1 MLYSSQIMKGILNPM
16 KRTFTY
22 QITSADAGHNIEY
35 FLKEQGFSNQNII
48 DLKKMP
54 ESILVNDVWKHVNYS
69 LQPLDTL
76 KVCMEETASSQKIV
90 PVELPLDI
98 IYEDEDL
105 LVVNKP
111 ADMPIHPSMGNYENT
126 LANAVAW
133 YYHKQNIPFVFRCIN
148 RLDRNTSGLTIIAKH
163 MISANI
169 LSQMVA
175 EREIHR
181 EYLAIVQ
188 DKYLPDMG
196 IVYAPIGRKEG
207 STIERTIDF
216 INGDRAITQ
225 YQVLGRENGYAFVS
239 LKLET
244 GRTHQIRVHM
254 KYMKCPLVGD
264 SLYNSKES
272 SYVATLSD
280 VSQDTRILK
289 RQALH
294 SAKLEFIHPLTKKP
308 LCFTQKLPDDM
319 TNFLIK
325 NMSFTYEEFQ

>member
-1 MLYSSQIMKGILNPM
+1 M

-22 QITSADAGHNIEY
+22 QITPVDAGHSIER
-35 FLKEQGFSNQNII
+35 FLKEQGFSGQNII
-48 DLKKMP
+48 DLKKIP
-54 ESILVNDVWKHVNYS
+54 ESILVNGIWEHVTYS
-69 LQPLDTL
+69 LQPLDIL
-76 KVCMEETASSQKIV
+76 EICIEEKNVSPKII
-90 PVELPLDI
+90 PVDIPLDI
-98 IYEDEDL
+98 IYEDDDL

-111 ADMPIHPSMGNYENT
+111 ADMPVHPSMGNYKNT

-133 YYHKQNIPFVFRCIN
+133 HYASQDIPFVFRCIN
-148 RLDRNTSGLTIIAKH
+148 RLDRNTTGLTIIAKH
-163 MISANI
+163 MVSANI

-175 EREIHR
+175 KRDIQR

-196 IVYAPIGRKEG
+196 IIYAPIGRKEG
-207 STIERTIDF
+207 SAIERTVDF

-225 YQVLGRENGYAFVS
+225 YQVLGRENGYALAS

-264 SLYNSKES
+264 GLYNPKEI
-272 SYVATLSD
+272 SYLSTLAEGET
-280 VSQDTRILK
+280 DTRILK

-294 SAKLEFIHPLTKKP
+294 SAKLEFHHPITKEP
-308 LCFTQKLPDDM
+308 LCFTQKLPEDM
-319 TNFLIK
+319 TEFLIQ
-325 NMSFTYEEFQ
+325 NMSFTYEEFK

>member
-1 MLYSSQIMKGILNPM
+1 M

-22 QITSADAGHNIEY
+22 QITPVDAGHSIER
-35 FLKEQGFSNQNII
+35 FLKEQGFSGQNII

-54 ESILVNDVWKHVNYS
+54 ESILVNGIWEHVTYS
-69 LQPLDTL
+69 LQPLDIL
-76 KVCMEETASSQKIV
+76 EICIEEKEASQKVV
-90 PVELPLDI
+90 PVNIPLDI
-98 IYEDEDL
+98 IYEDDDL

-111 ADMPIHPSMGNYENT
+111 ADMPVHPSMGNYENT

-133 YYHKQNIPFVFRCIN
+133 HYASQDIPFVFRCIN
-148 RLDRNTSGLTIIAKH
+148 RLDRNTTGLTIIAKH
-163 MISANI
+163 MVSANI
-169 LSQMVA
+169 LSRMVA
-175 EREIHR
+175 ERDIHR

-196 IVYAPIGRKEG
+196 IIYAPIGRKEG
-207 STIERTIDF
+207 SAIERTVDF

-225 YQVLGRENGYAFVS
+225 YQVLGRENGYALVA

-264 SLYNSKES
+264 GLYNPK
-272 SYVATLSD
+272 D
-280 VSQDTRILK
+280 VSYLSSLAEGEKDTRILK

-294 SAKLEFIHPLTKKP
+294 SAKLEFSHPITKEP
-308 LCFTQKLPDDM
+308 MCFTQKLPDDM
-319 TNFLIK
+319 TNFLIE
-325 NMSFTYEEFQ
+325 NMSFTYEEYK

>member
-1 MLYSSQIMKGILNPM
+1 M

-22 QITSADAGHNIEY
+22 QITSADAGHTIEHI
-35 FLKEQGFSNQNII
+35 LKEQGFSNQNII

-54 ESILVNDVWKHVNYS
+54 ESILVNDVWEYVTYL

-76 KVCMEETASSQKIV
+76 TVCMEEQASSQKIV

-105 LVVNKP
+105 LVINKP
-111 ADMPIHPSMGNYENT
+111 ADMPIHPSMGNFENT

-133 YYHKQNIPFVFRCIN
+133 YYHRQNIPFVFRCIN

-163 MISANI
+163 MVSANI

-175 EREIHR
+175 RREIHR
-181 EYLAIVQ
+181 EYLAIVK

-207 STIERTIDF
+207 SAIERTIDF

-225 YQVLGRENGYAFVS
+225 YQVLGRENGYALVS

-254 KYMKCPLVGD
+254 KYMKCPLIGD
-264 SLYNSKES
+264 SLYNSKEV
-272 SYVATLSD
+272 SYLASLSD
-280 VSQDTRILK
+280 ETKDTRLLK

-294 SAKLEFIHPLTKKP
+294 SAKLEFIHPITKKP

-319 TNFLIK
+319 TNFLIQ
-325 NMSFTYEEFQ
+325 NMSFTYEEFK

>member
-1 MLYSSQIMKGILNPM
+1 M

-22 QITSADAGHNIEY
+22 QITPVDAGHSIER
-35 FLKEQGFSNQNII
+35 FLKEQGFSGQNII

-54 ESILVNDVWKHVNYS
+54 ESILVNGIWEHVTYS
-69 LQPLDTL
+69 LQPLDIL
-76 KVCMEETASSQKIV
+76 EICIEEKEASQKVV
-90 PVELPLDI
+90 PVNIPLDI
-98 IYEDEDL
+98 IYEDDDL

-111 ADMPIHPSMGNYENT
+111 ADMPVHPSMGNYENT

-133 YYHKQNIPFVFRCIN
+133 HYASQDIPFVFRCIN
-148 RLDRNTSGLTIIAKH
+148 RLDRNTTGLTIIAKH
-163 MISANI
+163 MVSANI
-169 LSQMVA
+169 LSRMVA
-175 EREIHR
+175 ERDIHR

-196 IVYAPIGRKEG
+196 IIYAPIGRKEG
-207 STIERTIDF
+207 SAIERTVDF

-225 YQVLGRENGYAFVS
+225 YQVLGRENGYALVA

-264 SLYNSKES
+264 GLYNPK
-272 SYVATLSD
+272 D
-280 VSQDTRILK
+280 VSYLSSLAEGEKDTRILK

-294 SAKLEFIHPLTKKP
+294 SAKLEFSHPITKEP
-308 LCFTQKLPDDM
+308 MCFTQKLPDDM
-319 TNFLIK
+319 TNFLIE
-325 NMSFTYEEFQ
+325 NMSFAYEEYI

>member
-1 MLYSSQIMKGILNPM
+1 M

-22 QITSADAGHNIEY
+22 QITSADAGHSIER
-35 FLKEQGFSNQNII
+35 FLKEQGFSSQNII

-54 ESILVNDVWKHVNYS
+54 ESILVNNVWEHMNYR

-76 KVCMEETASSQKIV
+76 KVCMEETESSQKII
-90 PVELPLDI
+90 PVHLPLDI
-98 IYEDEDL
+98 VYEDEDL

-133 YYHKQNIPFVFRCIN
+133 HYHAQDIPFVFRCVN

-163 MISANI
+163 MVSANI

-175 EREIHR
+175 ERDIHR

-207 STIERTIDF
+207 STIERMVDF

-225 YQVLGRENGYAFVS
+225 YQVLGRENGYALVA
-239 LKLET
+239 LQLET

-264 SLYNSKES
+264 SLYNPKEV
-272 SYVATLSD
+272 SYLASLPEGET
-280 VSQDTRILK
+280 DTRILK

-294 SAKLEFIHPLTKKP
+294 SAKLEFNHPITKEP
-308 LCFTQKLPDDM
+308 LCFTQKLPEDM
-319 TNFLIK
+319 TEFLIQ
-325 NMSFTYEEFQ
+325 NMSFTYEEYK

>member
-1 MLYSSQIMKGILNPM
+1 M

-22 QITSADAGHNIEY
+22 QITPVDAGLSIER
-35 FLKEQGFSNQNII
+35 FLKEQGFSGQNII

-54 ESILVNDVWKHVNYS
+54 ESILVNSIWEHVTYS
-69 LQPLDTL
+69 LQPLDIL
-76 KVCMEETASSQKIV
+76 EVCIEEKEASQKIV
-90 PVELPLDI
+90 PVDIPLDI
-98 IYEDEDL
+98 IYEDDDL

-111 ADMPIHPSMGNYENT
+111 ADMPVHPSMGNYENT

-133 YYHKQNIPFVFRCIN
+133 HYASQDIPFVFRCIN
-148 RLDRNTSGLTIIAKH
+148 RLDRNTTGLTIIAKH
-163 MISANI
+163 MVSANI
-169 LSQMVA
+169 LSRMVA
-175 EREIHR
+175 ERDIHR

-196 IVYAPIGRKEG
+196 IIYAPIGRKEG
-207 STIERTIDF
+207 SAIERTVDF

-225 YQVLGRENGYAFVS
+225 YQVLGRENGYALVA

-264 SLYNSKES
+264 GLYNPK
-272 SYVATLSD
+272 D
-280 VSQDTRILK
+280 VSYLSSLAEGEKDTRILK

-294 SAKLEFIHPLTKKP
+294 SAKLEFSHPITKEP
-308 LCFTQKLPDDM
+308 MCFTQKLPDDM
-319 TNFLIK
+319 TNFLIE
-325 NMSFTYEEFQ
+325 NMSFAYEEYK

>member
-1 MLYSSQIMKGILNPM
+1 M

-22 QITSADAGHNIEY
+22 QITSADAGHTIEH

-54 ESILVNDVWKHVNYS
+54 VSILVNNVWEYVTYS

-76 KVCMEETASSQKIV
+76 TVCMEERESSQKII

-98 IYEDEDL
+98 IYEDEDI

-133 YYHKQNIPFVFRCIN
+133 YYHRQNIPFVFRCIN

-163 MISANI
+163 MVSANI

-175 EREIHR
+175 RREIHR
-181 EYLAIVQ
+181 KYLAIVN

-196 IVYAPIGRKEG
+196 IVHAPIGRKE
-207 STIERTIDF
+207 SSAIERTIDF
-216 INGDRAITQ
+216 INGDRAITR
-225 YQVLGRENGYAFVS
+225 YQVLGRENGYALVS

-254 KYMKCPLVGD
+254 KYLKCPLVGD
-264 SLYNSKES
+264 SLYNTKEA
-272 SYVATLSD
+272 SYLAALSD
-280 VSQDTRILK
+280 ESKDTRLLK

-294 SAKLEFIHPLTKKP
+294 SAKLEFIHPITKKP
-308 LCFTQKLPDDM
+308 LCFTQKLPNDM
-319 TNFLIK
+319 TNFLIQ
-325 NMSFTYEEFQ
+325 NMSFTYEEFK

>member
-1 MLYSSQIMKGILNPM
+1 M

-22 QITSADAGHNIEY
+22 QISPVDAGHSIER
-35 FLKEQGFSNQNII
+35 FLKEQGFSGQNII

-54 ESILVNDVWKHVNYS
+54 ESILVNGIWEHVTYS
-69 LQPLDTL
+69 LQPLDIL
-76 KVCMEETASSQKIV
+76 EICIEEKEASQKVV
-90 PVELPLDI
+90 PVNIPLDI
-98 IYEDEDL
+98 IYEDDDL

-111 ADMPIHPSMGNYENT
+111 ADMPVHPSMGNYENT

-133 YYHKQNIPFVFRCIN
+133 HYASKEIPFVFRCIN
-148 RLDRNTSGLTIIAKH
+148 RLDRNTTGLTIIAKH
-163 MISANI
+163 MVSANI

-175 EREIHR
+175 ERDIHR

-196 IVYAPIGRKEG
+196 IIYAPIGRKEG
-207 STIERTIDF
+207 SAIERTVDF

-225 YQVLGRENGYAFVS
+225 YQVLGRENGYALAA

-264 SLYNSKES
+264 GLYNPK
-272 SYVATLSD
+272 D
-280 VSQDTRILK
+280 VSYLSSLAEGETDTRILK

-294 SAKLEFIHPLTKKP
+294 SAKLEFSHPITKEP
-308 LCFTQKLPDDM
+308 MCFTQKLPDDM
-319 TNFLIK
+319 TNFLIE
-325 NMSFTYEEFQ
+325 NMSFTYEEYK

>member
-1 MLYSSQIMKGILNPM
+1 M
-16 KRTFTY
+16 
-22 QITSADAGHNIEY
+22 
-35 FLKEQGFSNQNII
+35 
-48 DLKKMP
+48 
-54 ESILVNDVWKHVNYS
+54 NYI

-76 KVCMEETASSQKIV
+76 KVCMEETTFSRNIL

-98 IYEDEDL
+98 VYEDDDL

-133 YYHKQNIPFVFRCIN
+133 HYHCQNTPFVFRCIN

-163 MISANI
+163 MVSANI
-169 LSQMVA
+169 LSRMVA
-175 EREIHR
+175 RREIHR

-196 IVYAPIGRKEG
+196 IIYAPIGRKE
-207 STIERTIDF
+207 SSAIERVVDF
-216 INGDRAITQ
+216 INGDRAVTQ
-225 YQVLGRENGYAFVS
+225 YQVLSRENGYA
-239 LKLET
+239 LTALQLET

-264 SLYNSKES
+264 SLYNAREA
-272 SYVATLSD
+272 SYLASLAD
-280 VSQDTRILK
+280 NNLDKRILK

-294 SAKLEFIHPLTKKP
+294 SARLEFQHPITKEP
-308 LCFTQKLPDDM
+308 LCFTQRLPEDM
-319 TNFLIK
+319 TEFLIQ
-325 NMSFTYEEFQ
+325 NMSFTYEEYK

>member
-1 MLYSSQIMKGILNPM
+1 M

-22 QITSADAGHNIEY
+22 QITPVDAGHSIER
-35 FLKEQGFSNQNII
+35 FLKEQGFSGQNII
-48 DLKKMP
+48 DLKKIP
-54 ESILVNDVWKHVNYS
+54 ESILVNGIWEHVTYS
-69 LQPLDTL
+69 LQPLDIL
-76 KVCMEETASSQKIV
+76 EICIEEKNVSPKII
-90 PVELPLDI
+90 PVDIPLDI
-98 IYEDEDL
+98 IYEDDDL

-111 ADMPIHPSMGNYENT
+111 ADMPVHPSMGNYKNT

-133 YYHKQNIPFVFRCIN
+133 HYASQDIPFVFRCIN
-148 RLDRNTSGLTIIAKH
+148 RLDRNTTGLTIIAKH
-163 MISANI
+163 MVSANI

-175 EREIHR
+175 KRDIQR

-196 IVYAPIGRKEG
+196 IIYAPIGRKEG
-207 STIERTIDF
+207 SAIERTVDF

-225 YQVLGRENGYAFVS
+225 YQVLGRENGYALAS

-264 SLYNSKES
+264 GLYNPKEIS
-272 SYVATLSD
+272 DLSTLAEGET
-280 VSQDTRILK
+280 DTRILK

-294 SAKLEFIHPLTKKP
+294 SAKLEFHHPITKEP
-308 LCFTQKLPDDM
+308 LCFTQKLPEDM
-319 TNFLIK
+319 TEFLIQ
-325 NMSFTYEEFQ
+325 NMSFTYEEFK

>member
-1 MLYSSQIMKGILNPM
+1 M

-22 QITSADAGHNIEY
+22 QITSADAGHSIER
-35 FLKEQGFSNQNII
+35 FLKEQGFSGQNMI

-54 ESILVNDVWKHVNYS
+54 ESILVNGIWEHVTYS
-69 LQPLDTL
+69 LQPLDIL
-76 KVCMEETASSQKIV
+76 EICIEEKEASQKVV
-90 PVELPLDI
+90 PVDIPLDI
-98 IYEDEDL
+98 IYEDDDL

-111 ADMPIHPSMGNYENT
+111 ADMPVHPSMGNYENT

-133 YYHKQNIPFVFRCIN
+133 HYASKEIPFVFRCIN
-148 RLDRNTSGLTIIAKH
+148 RLDRNTTGLTIIAKH
-163 MISANI
+163 MVSANI

-175 EREIHR
+175 ERDIHR

-196 IVYAPIGRKEG
+196 IIYAPIGRKEG
-207 STIERTIDF
+207 SAIERTVDF

-225 YQVLGRENGYAFVS
+225 YQVLGRENGYALAA

-264 SLYNSKES
+264 GLYNPK
-272 SYVATLSD
+272 D
-280 VSQDTRILK
+280 VSYLSSLAEGEKDTRILK

-294 SAKLEFIHPLTKKP
+294 SAKLEFSHPITKEP
-308 LCFTQKLPDDM
+308 MCFTQKLPDDM
-319 TNFLIK
+319 TNFLIE
-325 NMSFTYEEFQ
+325 NMSFTYEEYK

>member
-1 MLYSSQIMKGILNPM
+1 M
-16 KRTFTY
+16 KRTFLY
-22 QITSADAGHNIEY
+22 QITPADAGHSIEQ
-35 FLKEQGFSNQNII
+35 FLKEQGFSSQNII

-54 ESILVNDVWKHVNYS
+54 ESILINDVWKHVTYK

-76 KVCMEETASSQKIV
+76 RVCMEETQSSEKIL

-98 IYEDEDL
+98 VYEDEDL
-105 LVVNKP
+105 LVINKP
-111 ADMPIHPSMGNYENT
+111 ADMPVHPSMGNYENT

-133 YYHKQNIPFVFRCIN
+133 HYHTQNIPFVFRCIN
-148 RLDRNTSGLTIIAKH
+148 RLDRNTSGLAIIAKH
-163 MISANI
+163 MVSANI

-175 EREIHR
+175 ERSIHR

-196 IVYAPIGRKEG
+196 IVYAPIGRKDG
-207 STIERTIDF
+207 SAIERTVDF
-216 INGDRAITQ
+216 INGDRAVTT
-225 YQVLGRENGYAFVS
+225 YQVLGRENGYA
-239 LKLET
+239 LTALQLET

-264 SLYNSKES
+264 SLYNPREA
-272 SYVATLSD
+272 SYVASLTEGAP
-280 VSQDTRILK
+280 DTRILK

-294 SAKLEFIHPLTKKP
+294 SAKLIFNHPITKEP

-319 TNFLIK
+319 LEFLIK
-325 NMSFTYEEFQ
+325 NMSFTYEEYK

>member
-1 MLYSSQIMKGILNPM
+1 M

-22 QITSADAGHNIEY
+22 QITPVDAGHSIEH
-35 FLKEQGFSNQNII
+35 FLKEQGFSSQNII
-48 DLKKMP
+48 DLKKIP
-54 ESILVNDVWKHVNYS
+54 ESILINNVWEHMNYT

-76 KVCMEETASSQKIV
+76 RVCIEETESSEKIV
-90 PVELPLDI
+90 PVPLPLNI
-98 IYEDEDL
+98 VYEDEDI

-133 YYHKQNIPFVFRCIN
+133 YYHTQNIPFVFRCIN

-163 MISANI
+163 MVSANI

-175 EREIHR
+175 ERNIHR

-196 IVYAPIGRKEG
+196 IIHAPIGRKEG
-207 STIERTIDF
+207 STIERTVDF
-216 INGDRAITQ
+216 INGERAITQ
-225 YQVLGRENGYAFVS
+225 YQVLGRENGYALVS
-239 LKLET
+239 LQLET

-264 SLYNSKES
+264 SLYNSTES
-272 SYVATLSD
+272 AYLASLSEG
-280 VSQDTRILK
+280 QKDTRLLK

-294 SAKLEFIHPLTKKP
+294 SAKLEFHHPITKEP
-308 LCFTQKLPDDM
+308 LCFTQKLPEDM
-319 TNFLIK
+319 TKFLIQ
-325 NMSFTYEEFQ
+325 NMSFTYEEFK

>member
-1 MLYSSQIMKGILNPM
+1 M

-22 QITSADAGHNIEY
+22 QITPVDAGHSIER
-35 FLKEQGFSNQNII
+35 FLKEQGFSGQNII
-48 DLKKMP
+48 DLKKIP
-54 ESILVNDVWKHVNYS
+54 ESILVNGIWEHVTYS
-69 LQPLDTL
+69 LQPLDIL
-76 KVCMEETASSQKIV
+76 EICIEEKNVSPKII
-90 PVELPLDI
+90 PVDIPLDI
-98 IYEDEDL
+98 IYEDDDL

-111 ADMPIHPSMGNYENT
+111 ADMPVHPSMGNYKNT

-133 YYHKQNIPFVFRCIN
+133 HYARQDIPFVFRCIN
-148 RLDRNTSGLTIIAKH
+148 RLDRNTTGLTIIAKH
-163 MISANI
+163 MVSANI

-175 EREIHR
+175 KRDIHR

-196 IVYAPIGRKEG
+196 IIYAPIGRKEG
-207 STIERTIDF
+207 SAIERTVDF

-225 YQVLGRENGYAFVS
+225 YQVLGRENGYALAS

-264 SLYNSKES
+264 GLYNPKEI
-272 SYVATLSD
+272 SYLSTLAEGET
-280 VSQDTRILK
+280 DTRILK

-294 SAKLEFIHPLTKKP
+294 SAKLEFHHPITKEP
-308 LCFTQKLPDDM
+308 LCFTQKLPEDM
-319 TNFLIK
+319 TEFLIQ
-325 NMSFTYEEFQ
+325 NMSFTYEEFK

>member
-1 MLYSSQIMKGILNPM
+1 M

-22 QITSADAGHNIEY
+22 QITPADAGHSIER
-35 FLKEQGFSNQNII
+35 FLKEQGFSGQNII

-54 ESILVNDVWKHVNYS
+54 ESILVNGIWEHVTYS
-69 LQPLDTL
+69 LQPLDIL
-76 KVCMEETASSQKIV
+76 EICIEEKEASQKVV
-90 PVELPLDI
+90 PVDIPLDI
-98 IYEDEDL
+98 IYEDDDL

-111 ADMPIHPSMGNYENT
+111 ADMPVHPSMGNYENT

-133 YYHKQNIPFVFRCIN
+133 HYASKEIPFVFRCIN
-148 RLDRNTSGLTIIAKH
+148 RLDRNTTGLTIIAKH
-163 MISANI
+163 MVSANI

-175 EREIHR
+175 ERDIHR

-196 IVYAPIGRKEG
+196 IIYAPIGRKEG
-207 STIERTIDF
+207 SAIERTVDF

-225 YQVLGRENGYAFVS
+225 YQVLGRENGYALAA

-264 SLYNSKES
+264 GLYNPK
-272 SYVATLSD
+272 D
-280 VSQDTRILK
+280 VSYLSSLAEGEKDTRILK

-294 SAKLEFIHPLTKKP
+294 SAKLEFSHPITKEP
-308 LCFTQKLPDDM
+308 MCFTQKLPDDM
-319 TNFLIK
+319 TNFLIE
-325 NMSFTYEEFQ
+325 NMSFTYEEYK

>member
-1 MLYSSQIMKGILNPM
+1 M

-22 QITSADAGHNIEY
+22 QITPADAGHSIER
-35 FLKEQGFSNQNII
+35 FLKEQGFSGQNII

-54 ESILVNDVWKHVNYS
+54 ESILVNGIWEHVTYS
-69 LQPLDTL
+69 LQPLDIL
-76 KVCMEETASSQKIV
+76 EICIEEKEASQKVV
-90 PVELPLDI
+90 PVDIPLDI
-98 IYEDEDL
+98 IYEDDDL

-111 ADMPIHPSMGNYENT
+111 ADMPVHPSMGNYENT

-133 YYHKQNIPFVFRCIN
+133 HYASKEIPFVFRCIN
-148 RLDRNTSGLTIIAKH
+148 RLDRNTTGLTIIAKH
-163 MISANI
+163 MVSANI

-175 EREIHR
+175 ERDIHR

-196 IVYAPIGRKEG
+196 IIYAPIGRKEG
-207 STIERTIDF
+207 SAIERTVDF

-225 YQVLGRENGYAFVS
+225 YQVLGRENGYALAV

-264 SLYNSKES
+264 GLYNPK
-272 SYVATLSD
+272 D
-280 VSQDTRILK
+280 VSYLSSLAEGEKDTRILK

-294 SAKLEFIHPLTKKP
+294 SAKLEFSHPITKEP
-308 LCFTQKLPDDM
+308 MCFTQKLPDDM
-319 TNFLIK
+319 TNFLIE
-325 NMSFTYEEFQ
+325 NMSFTYEEYK

>member
-1 MLYSSQIMKGILNPM
+1 M

-22 QITSADAGHNIEY
+22 QITSADAGHTIEH

-54 ESILVNDVWKHVNYS
+54 ESILVNNVWEYVTYS

-76 KVCMEETASSQKIV
+76 TVCMEERESSQKII

-98 IYEDEDL
+98 IYEDEDI

-133 YYHKQNIPFVFRCIN
+133 YYHRQNIPFVFRCIN
-148 RLDRNTSGLTIIAKH
+148 RLDRNTSGLTIISKH
-163 MISANI
+163 MVSANI

-175 EREIHR
+175 RREIHR
-181 EYLAIVQ
+181 EYLAIVN

-196 IVYAPIGRKEG
+196 IVHAPIGRKEG
-207 STIERTIDF
+207 SAIERTIDF

-225 YQVLGRENGYAFVS
+225 YQVLGRENGYALVS

-254 KYMKCPLVGD
+254 KYLKCPLVGD
-264 SLYNSKES
+264 SLYNTKEA
-272 SYVATLSD
+272 SYLAALSD
-280 VSQDTRILK
+280 ESKDTRLLK

-294 SAKLEFIHPLTKKP
+294 SAKLEFIHPITKKP

-319 TNFLIK
+319 TNFLIQ
-325 NMSFTYEEFQ
+325 NMSFTYEEFK

>member
-1 MLYSSQIMKGILNPM
+1 M

-22 QITSADAGHNIEY
+22 QITPADAGHSIER
-35 FLKEQGFSNQNII
+35 FLKEQGFSGQNMI

-54 ESILVNDVWKHVNYS
+54 KSILVNGIWEHVTYS
-69 LQPLDTL
+69 LQPLDIL
-76 KVCMEETASSQKIV
+76 EICIEEKEASQKVV
-90 PVELPLDI
+90 PVDIPLDI
-98 IYEDEDL
+98 IYEDDDL

-111 ADMPIHPSMGNYENT
+111 ADMPVHPSMGNYENT

-133 YYHKQNIPFVFRCIN
+133 HYASKEIPFVFRCIN
-148 RLDRNTSGLTIIAKH
+148 RLDRNTTGLTIIAKH
-163 MISANI
+163 MVSANI

-175 EREIHR
+175 ERDIHR

-196 IVYAPIGRKEG
+196 IIYAPIGRKEG
-207 STIERTIDF
+207 SAIERTVDF

-225 YQVLGRENGYAFVS
+225 YQVLGRENGYALAA

-264 SLYNSKES
+264 GLYNPK
-272 SYVATLSD
+272 D
-280 VSQDTRILK
+280 VSYLSSLAEGEKDTRILK

-294 SAKLEFIHPLTKKP
+294 SAKLEFSHPITKEP
-308 LCFTQKLPDDM
+308 MCFTQKLPDDM
-319 TNFLIK
+319 TNFLIE
-325 NMSFTYEEFQ
+325 NMSFTYEEYK

>member
-1 MLYSSQIMKGILNPM
+1 M

-22 QITSADAGHNIEY
+22 QITPADAGHSIER
-35 FLKEQGFSNQNII
+35 FLKEQGFSGQNII

-54 ESILVNDVWKHVNYS
+54 ESILVNGIWEHVTYS
-69 LQPLDTL
+69 LQPLDIL
-76 KVCMEETASSQKIV
+76 EICIEEKEASQKVV
-90 PVELPLDI
+90 PVDIPLDI
-98 IYEDEDL
+98 IYEDDDL

-111 ADMPIHPSMGNYENT
+111 ADMPVHPSMGNYENT

-133 YYHKQNIPFVFRCIN
+133 HYASKEIPFVFRCIN
-148 RLDRNTSGLTIIAKH
+148 RLDRNTTGLTIIAKH
-163 MISANI
+163 MVSANI

-175 EREIHR
+175 ERDIHR

-196 IVYAPIGRKEG
+196 IIYAPIGRKEG
-207 STIERTIDF
+207 SAIERTVDF

-225 YQVLGRENGYAFVS
+225 YQVLGRENGYALAA

-264 SLYNSKES
+264 GLYNPK
-272 SYVATLSD
+272 D
-280 VSQDTRILK
+280 VSYLSSLAEGEKDTRILK

-294 SAKLEFIHPLTKKP
+294 SAKLEFSTLSQRS
-308 LCFTQKLPDDM
+308 LCALHKSSRM
-319 TNFLIK
+319 I
-325 NMSFTYEEFQ
+325 

>member
-1 MLYSSQIMKGILNPM
+1 M

-22 QITSADAGHNIEY
+22 QITPVDAGHSIER
-35 FLKEQGFSNQNII
+35 FLKEQGFSGQNII
-48 DLKKMP
+48 DLKKIP
-54 ESILVNDVWKHVNYS
+54 ESILVNGIWEHVTYS
-69 LQPLDTL
+69 LQPLDIL
-76 KVCMEETASSQKIV
+76 EICIEEKNVSPKII
-90 PVELPLDI
+90 PVDIPLDI
-98 IYEDEDL
+98 IYEDDDM

-111 ADMPIHPSMGNYENT
+111 ADMPVHPSMGNYKNT

-133 YYHKQNIPFVFRCIN
+133 HYASQDIPFVFRCIN
-148 RLDRNTSGLTIIAKH
+148 RLDRNTTGLTIIAKH
-163 MISANI
+163 MVSANI

-175 EREIHR
+175 KRDIQR

-196 IVYAPIGRKEG
+196 IIYAPIGRKEG
-207 STIERTIDF
+207 SAIERTVDF

-225 YQVLGRENGYAFVS
+225 YQVLGRENGYALAS

-264 SLYNSKES
+264 GLYNPKEI
-272 SYVATLSD
+272 SYLSTLAEGET
-280 VSQDTRILK
+280 DTRILK

-294 SAKLEFIHPLTKKP
+294 SAKLEFHHPITKEP
-308 LCFTQKLPDDM
+308 LCFTQKLPEDM
-319 TNFLIK
+319 TEFLIQ
-325 NMSFTYEEFQ
+325 NMSFTYEEFK

>member
-1 MLYSSQIMKGILNPM
+1 MLFCNYSKKQSGDYM

-22 QITSADAGHNIEY
+22 QITSADVGHSIEQ
-35 FLKEQGFSNQNII
+35 FLKEQGFSSQNII

-54 ESILVNDVWKHVNYS
+54 ESILINDVWEHVDYLLCS
-69 LQPLDTL
+69 LDILT
-76 KVCMEETASSQKIV
+76 VRMEETESSPKIL

-98 IYEDEDL
+98 VYEDEDL
-105 LVVNKP
+105 LVINKP

-133 YYHKQNIPFVFRCIN
+133 HYHQQNIPFIFRCIN

-163 MISANI
+163 MVSANI

-175 EREIHR
+175 KREIHR
-181 EYLAIVQ
+181 EYLAIVH

-196 IVYAPIGRKEG
+196 IIHAPIGRKEG
-207 STIERTIDF
+207 SAIERTVDF
-216 INGDRAITQ
+216 INGDRAVTQ
-225 YQVLGRENGYAFVS
+225 YQVLGRENGYALVS
-239 LKLET
+239 LQLET

-264 SLYNSKES
+264 ALYNPKGIQ
-272 SYVATLSD
+272 ALT
-280 VSQDTRILK
+280 

-294 SAKLEFIHPLTKKP
+294 SSKLELCHPITKEP
-308 LCFTQKLPDDM
+308 LCFTQKLPKDM
-319 TNFLIK
+319 TDFLIQ
-325 NMSFTYEEFQ
+325 NMSFTYEEYQ

>member
-1 MLYSSQIMKGILNPM
+1 M

-22 QITSADAGHNIEY
+22 QITPVDAGHSIER
-35 FLKEQGFSNQNII
+35 FLKEQGFSGQNII

-54 ESILVNDVWKHVNYS
+54 ESILVNGIWEHVTYS
-69 LQPLDTL
+69 LQPLDIL
-76 KVCMEETASSQKIV
+76 EVCIEEKEASQKVV
-90 PVELPLDI
+90 PVNIPLDI
-98 IYEDEDL
+98 IYEDDDL

-111 ADMPIHPSMGNYENT
+111 ADMPVHPSMGNYENT

-133 YYHKQNIPFVFRCIN
+133 HYASQDIPFVFRCIN
-148 RLDRNTSGLTIIAKH
+148 RLDRNTTGLTIIAKH
-163 MISANI
+163 MVSANI
-169 LSQMVA
+169 LSRMVA
-175 EREIHR
+175 ERDIHR

-196 IVYAPIGRKEG
+196 IIYAPIGRKEG
-207 STIERTIDF
+207 SAIERTVDF

-225 YQVLGRENGYAFVS
+225 YQVLGRENGYALVA

-264 SLYNSKES
+264 GLYNPK
-272 SYVATLSD
+272 D
-280 VSQDTRILK
+280 VSYLSSLAEGEKDTRILK

-294 SAKLEFIHPLTKKP
+294 SAKLEFSHPITKEP
-308 LCFTQKLPDDM
+308 MCFTQKLPDDM
-319 TNFLIK
+319 TNFLIE
-325 NMSFTYEEFQ
+325 NMSFAYEEYI

>member
-1 MLYSSQIMKGILNPM
+1 M

-22 QITSADAGHNIEY
+22 QITPVDAGHSIER
-35 FLKEQGFSNQNII
+35 FLKEQGFSGQNII

-54 ESILVNDVWKHVNYS
+54 ESILVNGIWEHVTYS
-69 LQPLDTL
+69 LQPLDIL
-76 KVCMEETASSQKIV
+76 EICIEEKEASQKVV
-90 PVELPLDI
+90 PVNIPLDI
-98 IYEDEDL
+98 IYEDDDL

-111 ADMPIHPSMGNYENT
+111 ADMPVHPSMGNYENT

-133 YYHKQNIPFVFRCIN
+133 HYASQDIPFVFRCIN
-148 RLDRNTSGLTIIAKH
+148 RLDRNTTGLTIIAKH
-163 MISANI
+163 MVSANI
-169 LSQMVA
+169 LSRMVA
-175 EREIHR
+175 ERDIHR

-196 IVYAPIGRKEG
+196 IIYAPIGRKEG
-207 STIERTIDF
+207 SAIERTVDF

-225 YQVLGRENGYAFVS
+225 YQVLGRENGYALVA

-264 SLYNSKES
+264 GLYNPK
-272 SYVATLSD
+272 D
-280 VSQDTRILK
+280 VSYLSSLAEGEKDTRILK

-294 SAKLEFIHPLTKKP
+294 SAKLEFSHPITKEP
-308 LCFTQKLPDDM
+308 MCFTQKLPDDM
-319 TNFLIK
+319 TNFLIE
-325 NMSFTYEEFQ
+325 NMSFAYEEYK

>member
-1 MLYSSQIMKGILNPM
+1 M

-22 QITSADAGHNIEY
+22 QITSADAGHTIEH

-54 ESILVNDVWKHVNYS
+54 ESILVNNVWEYVTYS

-76 KVCMEETASSQKIV
+76 TVCMEERESSQKII

-98 IYEDEDL
+98 IYEDEDI

-133 YYHKQNIPFVFRCIN
+133 YYHRQNIPFVFRCIN

-163 MISANI
+163 MVSANI

-175 EREIHR
+175 RREIHR
-181 EYLAIVQ
+181 EYLAIVN

-207 STIERTIDF
+207 SAIERTIDF
-216 INGDRAITQ
+216 INGDRAITR
-225 YQVLGRENGYAFVS
+225 YQVLGRENGYALVS

-254 KYMKCPLVGD
+254 KYLKCPLVGD
-264 SLYNSKES
+264 SLYNTNEA
-272 SYVATLSD
+272 SYLAALSD
-280 VSQDTRILK
+280 ESKDTRLLK

-294 SAKLEFIHPLTKKP
+294 SAKLEFIHPITKKS

-319 TNFLIK
+319 TNFLIQ
-325 NMSFTYEEFQ
+325 NMSFTYEEFK

>member
-1 MLYSSQIMKGILNPM
+1 M

-22 QITSADAGHNIEY
+22 QITSADAGHTIEH

-54 ESILVNDVWKHVNYS
+54 ESILVNNVWEYVTYS

-76 KVCMEETASSQKIV
+76 TVCMEERESSQKII

-98 IYEDEDL
+98 IYEDEDI

-133 YYHKQNIPFVFRCIN
+133 YYHRQNIPFVFRCIN

-163 MISANI
+163 MVSANI

-175 EREIHR
+175 RREIHR
-181 EYLAIVQ
+181 EYLAIVN

-196 IVYAPIGRKEG
+196 IVHAPIGRKEG
-207 STIERTIDF
+207 SAIERTIDF

-225 YQVLGRENGYAFVS
+225 YQVLGRENGYALIS
-239 LKLET
+239 LKLKT

-254 KYMKCPLVGD
+254 KYLKCPLVGD
-264 SLYNSKES
+264 SLYNTKEA
-272 SYVATLSD
+272 SYLAALSD
-280 VSQDTRILK
+280 ESKDTRLLK

-294 SAKLEFIHPLTKKP
+294 SAKLEFIHPITKKP

-319 TNFLIK
+319 TNFLIQ
-325 NMSFTYEEFQ
+325 NMSFTYEEFK